1 MIKFDSFNN
10 FNIVLIHPAGG
21 TTYCFNKLVKYI
33 NKANIYTVSYPKR
46 YGEKGIDYLALLYKK
61 ELEATG
67 LLNKSTILVGY
78 SFGGNVA
85 LKIAEDFHML
95 KALWLIDT
103 YPPESYTISN
113 LDNKAY
119 QRVFPEI
126 WLSMTGKLE
135 KLTPEL
141 RDKLKDKDITQIVYL
156 LKQEK
161 LIDQNFSVSE
171 VIDLFNMWCSHHR
184 ALGE

>member
-1 MIKFDSFNN
+1 MFLVFFCIRIKYLICFEFLFLCMIKFNSFNN

-33 NKANIYTVSYPKR
+33 NKANVYTVSCPKR

-61 ELEATG
+61 ELEAMG

-95 KALWLIDT
+95 KVLWLIDT

-135 KLTPEL
+135 KLTPQLHEIMYL
-141 RDKLKDKDITQIVYL
+141 ITEFQKYRKQI
-156 LKQEK
+156 
-161 LIDQNFSVSE
+161 
-171 VIDLFNMWCSHHR
+171 
-184 ALGE
+184 